1 MHIYLNF
8 RLRTMEFLGV
18 LFCEVVKLKSEFMY
32 WFMEEQTC
40 IDCHQA
46 QSSVMVDRQNP
57 VHYF

>member
-1 MHIYLNF
+1 
-8 RLRTMEFLGV
+8 MEFLGV